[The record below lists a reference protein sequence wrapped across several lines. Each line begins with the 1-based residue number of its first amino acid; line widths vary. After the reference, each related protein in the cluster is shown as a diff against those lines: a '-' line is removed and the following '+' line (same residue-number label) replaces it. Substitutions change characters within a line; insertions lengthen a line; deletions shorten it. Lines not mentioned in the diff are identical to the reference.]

1 MQGVIPLHS
10 VDFTV
15 FDLYNI
21 CINTKKRAEIMYN
34 IYQVKLSEAVY
45 THVNGPEGGH
55 TKTAEKYPEYN
66 THMEVMHKGSKGFT
80 TDMFEHYTKVCEV
93 ANFEGPVNSELEEVF
108 KILNGYYFDEETET
122 DETFDAFVS
131 GFKMKTVTRK
141 DGEVVTYR
149 DMHSL
154 SVGDIVEDT
163 STGEFHMV
171 DGMGFKQVETK
182 SLEVA

>member
-1 MQGVIPLHS
+1 
-10 VDFTV
+10 
-15 FDLYNI
+15 
-21 CINTKKRAEIMYN
+21 MYN
-34 IYQVKLSEAVY
+34 IYQIKLSEAVY

-141 DGEVVTYR
+141 NGEVVTYR

-171 DGMGFKQVETK
+171 DGMGFKQIQTIIAELV
-182 SLEVA
+182 

>member
-1 MQGVIPLHS
+1 
-10 VDFTV
+10 
-15 FDLYNI
+15 
-21 CINTKKRAEIMYN
+21 MYN
-34 IYQVKLSEAVY
+34 IYQIKLSEEVY
-45 THVNGPEGGH
+45 NFVNGPEGGH
-55 TKTAEKYPEYN
+55 TKTSEKYPEYN
-66 THMEVMHKGSKGFT
+66 AHMEVMHKGSEGFT

-108 KILNGYYFDEETET
+108 KILNGYYYNEDTDT

-131 GFKMKTVTRK
+131 GFTMKTVTRK
-141 DGEVVTYR
+141 SGEVVTFR

-163 STGEFHMV
+163 STGEFSIV
-171 DGMGFKQVETK
+171 DGMGFAQIQTR

>member
-1 MQGVIPLHS
+1 
-10 VDFTV
+10 
-15 FDLYNI
+15 
-21 CINTKKRAEIMYN
+21 MYN

-45 THVNGPEGGH
+45 DFVNGPEGGH
-55 TKTAEKYPEYN
+55 TKTAEKFPEYN
-66 THMEVMHKGSKGFT
+66 TNMEVTMRGSKGYT
-80 TDMFEHYTKVCEV
+80 PEMFAHYSKVCEV
-93 ANFEGPVNSELEEVF
+93 ANFETEGSKLEEVF
-108 KILNGYYFDEETET
+108 KILNGYYFDEETEK

-171 DGMGFKQVETK
+171 DGMGFKQIETK

>member
-1 MQGVIPLHS
+1 MQGNNPLHS

-163 STGEFHMV
+163 STGKFHMV
-171 DGMGFKQVETK
+171 DGMGFKEVETK
-182 SLEVA
+182 LLEVA